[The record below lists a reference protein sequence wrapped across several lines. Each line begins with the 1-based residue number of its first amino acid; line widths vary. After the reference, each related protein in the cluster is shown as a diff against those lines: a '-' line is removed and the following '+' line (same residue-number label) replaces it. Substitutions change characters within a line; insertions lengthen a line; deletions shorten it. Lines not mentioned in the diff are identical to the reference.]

1 MSSSRKFNQRTR
13 EKNKQPAGTW
23 HLNWSYSG
31 EGRGKKKK
39 EDSVP
44 LKWEPPFSGMTLQ
57 RWSKKK
63 KSNNRGKWYSAAEAG
78 SGSEHVGGASADCWC
93 QNVKRKLKWKKR
105 REGRKWGREN
115 GWTSLERGKWSS
127 AEAFIV
133 PEVQWLCS
141 FYSYKQNLYRDI
153 KPKHRPPSLLL
164 LLLLLLFTSA
174 ANILKTKHCS
184 HSSIG
189 LLLLLLLLLKIR
201 LCLICAII

>member
-1 MSSSRKFNQRTR
+1 
-13 EKNKQPAGTW
+13 
-23 HLNWSYSG
+23 
-31 EGRGKKKK
+31 
-39 EDSVP
+39 
-44 LKWEPPFSGMTLQ
+44 MTLQ
-57 RWSKKK
+57 RWSKKKK

-164 LLLLLLFTSA
+164 LLLLLLLFTSA

-184 HSSIG
+184 HSSVG

-201 LCLICAII
+201 LCLICAIIWTWYKCSNIVSMGGDYLFYILHVTAGSQPGENTTAEASKRSVE